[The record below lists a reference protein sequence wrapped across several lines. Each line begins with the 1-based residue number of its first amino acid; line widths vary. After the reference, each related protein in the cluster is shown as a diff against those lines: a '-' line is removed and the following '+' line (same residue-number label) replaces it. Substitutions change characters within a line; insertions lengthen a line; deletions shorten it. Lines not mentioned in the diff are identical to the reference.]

1 MQKVISSKKSVVTLS
16 MIFLLVL
23 VGMASAD
30 ETLYVTKQNYP
41 MASTEEDLDIFQQ
54 SLLDNDTAV
63 FLRLR
68 QEGRAWMS
76 KAGVEVYV
84 VEDGGSGKIQ
94 IRPKNSTDIIWT
106 LAGAVRKK

>member
-1 MQKVISSKKSVVTLS
+1 MEKSALAMS

-30 ETLYVTKQNYP
+30 ETLYVTRQNYP
-41 MASTEEDLDIFQQ
+41 MASTEKDLDMFQQ
-54 SLLDNDTAV
+54 SLVNDDTAV
-63 FLRLR
+63 FLKLR

-84 VEDGGSGKIQ
+84 VENEGSGKIQ
-94 IRPKNSTDIIWT
+94 IRPKNSTEIIWT

>member
-1 MQKVISSKKSVVTLS
+1 MKKSVVTLS

-23 VGMASAD
+23 VGLASAD

-41 MASTEEDLDIFQQ
+41 MASTEEDLDMFQQ
-54 SLLDNDTAV
+54 SLLNNDTAA
-63 FLRLR
+63 FLKLR

-84 VEDGGSGKIQ
+84 VEEEGSGKIQ
-94 IRPKNSTDIIWT
+94 IRPKNSTEIIWT
-106 LAGAVRKK
+106 LVGAVRKK

>member
-1 MQKVISSKKSVVTLS
+1 MKKSFVAMS
-16 MIFLLVL
+16 MIFLLML
-23 VGMASAD
+23 VGVASAG

-41 MASTEEDLDIFQQ
+41 MASTEEDLDMFQQ
-54 SLLDNDTAV
+54 SLVNNDTAV
-63 FLRLR
+63 FLKLR

-84 VEDGGSGKIQ
+84 VEDEGSGKIQ

>member
-1 MQKVISSKKSVVTLS
+1 MKKSFVAMS
-16 MIFLLVL
+16 MIFLLML
-23 VGMASAD
+23 VGVAVAD
-30 ETLYVTKQNYP
+30 DTLYVTKQNYP
-41 MASTEEDLDIFQQ
+41 MASTEEDLDMFQQ
-54 SLLDNDTAV
+54 SLLNNDTAV
-63 FLRLR
+63 FLNLR

-84 VEDGGSGKIQ
+84 VEDEGSGKIQ